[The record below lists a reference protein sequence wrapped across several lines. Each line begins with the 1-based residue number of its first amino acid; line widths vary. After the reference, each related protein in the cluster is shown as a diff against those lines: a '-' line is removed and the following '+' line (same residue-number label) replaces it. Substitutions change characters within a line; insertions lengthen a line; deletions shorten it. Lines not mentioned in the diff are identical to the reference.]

1 MSFSNNTADSSTKLI
16 EITAT
21 YRGERFRFA
30 AKDPSESDTV
40 IAEVLRKRP
49 ASDAIDFNNV
59 DAIDDAMD
67 SLPRELDDEFGTITV
82 KGPADLDE
90 LCDGLEYRF
99 YGKWTEYTNKR
110 TKQREKQFTFQTF
123 TLCTP
128 HNRTGIIKYLQT
140 APNFGTARARK
151 LWETFG
157 ADAVRVARE
166 QPDVVV
172 STLSGVSLEKA
183 QEAAKY
189 LEDQSALE
197 NCSIDLVELLE
208 GRGFP
213 KSLPKKVLK
222 VWGNAGVDVIR
233 RNPYALMAFRNCG
246 FKRCDSLYLQL
257 QLPPG
262 KLKRQALSAWYSI
275 ASNTEGHTWHPVQT
289 AIKGIG
295 ANVAGANL
303 EPEKA
308 LTLAKRA
315 KMLEERV
322 VYSTHNGLQYANGTR
337 WIAEA
342 KKARSERTVASYVV
356 EAMQETPVWDAI
368 LERSDFL
375 AKTGP
380 DGEEH
385 QRERI
390 ATTLQGVIGILGGIP
405 GSGKSYVAAAVV
417 RTLMTLYGSNNIAV
431 CAPTGKA
438 AVRVTE
444 AMQANGIQLRAR
456 TIHSLLGVAQAA
468 EDGDRDGTWGFTHNE
483 KNPLSFKFIVVDES
497 SMIDTDLMRS
507 LLAARGTGCHVLLI
521 GDVHQLAPVGH
532 GAPLRDMIAAG
543 VAYGELTEV
552 RRNSGRIVQVCK
564 AIKERRQWSDSPEI
578 NIAAKENLKVMPC
591 DNAADQI
598 NTMLWAV
605 RHAEKQGLN
614 HVWDCQIIVPV
625 NAKSQLSRKDLNKVL
640 QRELNENPAVAG
652 SHFRVGD
659 KIVNTKNGFFEI
671 DQSYWD
677 IAKSNTPQDNA
688 TGEEVQQNDKGE
700 VFVANGEL
708 AEVLSADESLT
719 VAKLTNPLRI
729 IKIPKGKSKETLT
742 AGSDQ
747 DNDNDEKTS
756 TGCSWDLGYALS
768 CHKSQGSEWPVAIVM
783 LDEYPGAKMV
793 CSREWIYTAIS
804 RAKKLCLLI
813 GKKATADSYCRKSS
827 LAARKTFLKEL
838 ILEERELRRQRA
850 IQDQSLLD
858 EILAKELSEI
868 AQVEQ
873 QDNVV
878 SINDNVN
885 PETTNSDPATSQ
897 NNVVQVIT
905 ADDWLEALA

>member
-1 MSFSNNTADSSTKLI
+1 MSFPQSTSSNLI

-40 IAEVLRKRP
+40 VAEVLRKHP
-49 ASDAIDFNNV
+49 GFDNADVTISTEESLSSFDF
-59 DAIDDAMD
+59 DDA
-67 SLPRELDDEFGTITV
+67 DEFGTITV

-90 LCDGLEYRF
+90 LRDGLEYRF
-99 YGKWTEYTNKR
+99 YGKWTTYKNKR
-110 TKQREKQFTFQTF
+110 SGRLEKQFTFQTF

-140 APNFGTARARK
+140 APNVGTARARK

-166 QPDVVV
+166 EPAKVVA
-172 STLSGVSLEKA
+172 TLSGVSIEKA
-183 QEAAKY
+183 NEAAKY

-222 VWGNAGVDVIR
+222 TWGNCGVDVIR

-275 ASNTEGHTWHPVQT
+275 ASNTEGHTWHPIQT

-315 KMLEERV
+315 KMLEERI
-322 VYSTHNGLQYANGTR
+322 VYSTHNGLQYTNGTR

-356 EAMQETPVWDAI
+356 DAMQETPVWDAI
-368 LERSDFL
+368 LQREDFL

-390 ATTLQGVIGILGGIP
+390 AATLQGVIGILGGSP
-405 GSGKSYVAAAVV
+405 GTGKTYTAAAVI
-417 RTLMTLYGSNNIAV
+417 RTLITLYGAGNVAV
-431 CAPTGKA
+431 AGPTGKS

-444 AMQANGIQLRAR
+444 AMHANGVQLRAR

-483 KNPLSFKFIVVDES
+483 KNPLPFKFIVVDES

-507 LLAARGTGCHVLLI
+507 LLAARAKDCHILLL
-521 GDVHQLAPVGH
+521 GDICQLPPVGH

-543 VAYGELTEV
+543 VAYGELREI
-552 RRNSGRIVQVCK
+552 RRNSGRIVKVCAQIRDK
-564 AIKERRQWSDSPEI
+564 QRWNDSAEI
-578 NIAAKENLKVMPC
+578 DISAGENLKVMSC
-591 DNAADQI
+591 DGTDEQI

-614 HVWDCQIIVPV
+614 PVWDCQIIVPV
-625 NAKSQLSRKDLNKVL
+625 NAKSKLSRKELNKVL
-640 QRELNENPAVAG
+640 QTELNASPAVAG
-652 SHFRVGD
+652 SQFRTGD
-659 KIVNTKNGFFEI
+659 KIVNLKNGFFEI
-671 DQSYWD
+671 DQSYWQQP
-677 IAKSNTPQDNA
+677 KKDNDEA
-688 TGEEVQQNDKGE
+688 TEEVQEVQQNDKGE

-708 AEVLSADESLT
+708 AEVLAADESLT

-729 IKIPKGKSKETLT
+729 IKIPKGKSKDAPT

-747 DNDNDEKTS
+747 DNDSDEKTS

-850 IQDQSLLD
+850 IQDN
-858 EILAKELSEI
+858 EILAKELLEIAQI

-878 SINDNVN
+878 SSTDNVTQ
-885 PETTNSDPATSQ
+885 ETTNSEASSITPES
-897 NNVVQVIT
+897 VQVIS
-905 ADDWLEALA
+905 ASDWLAAIS